1 MAVLVVVAE
10 VLAAEEQAPA
20 GDRAAATVV
29 ERRTA
34 KHGVRAILCRDGLTR
49 ASTWSNALSFSSART
64 TKRFPPRCTLTTVRP
79 RKDHRGFDLISDA
92 LPFRAAVVWR
102 SFLVV
107 ARLSPNVLAMPT
119 LGFFLT

>member
-1 MAVLVVVAE
+1 VAVLVVVAE

-49 ASTWSNALSFSSART
+49 ASTWSCEHEHATMAT
-64 TKRFPPRCTLTTVRP
+64 AKRWGPPLE
-79 RKDHRGFDLISDA
+79 FNL
-92 LPFRAAVVWR
+92 
-102 SFLVV
+102 
-107 ARLSPNVLAMPT
+107 
-119 LGFFLT
+119 